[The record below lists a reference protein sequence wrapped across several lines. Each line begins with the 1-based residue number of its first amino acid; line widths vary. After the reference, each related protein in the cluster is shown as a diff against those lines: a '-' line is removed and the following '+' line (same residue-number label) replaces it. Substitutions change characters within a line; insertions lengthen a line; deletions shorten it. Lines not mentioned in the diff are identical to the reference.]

1 MPVYPDQ
8 YRGVVGAFNSCLHC
22 KNIDSNISVRKL
34 EVLLIVSAFL
44 SKVLTFSIFLLFSE
58 SFSFFILLRKNI
70 KIRNI
75 LVIRTFHIYM
85 LVT

>member
-34 EVLLIVSAFL
+34 EVLLIVSAF
-44 SKVLTFSIFLLFSE
+44 FLKF
-58 SFSFFILLRKNI
+58 
-70 KIRNI
+70 
-75 LVIRTFHIYM
+75 
-85 LVT
+85 